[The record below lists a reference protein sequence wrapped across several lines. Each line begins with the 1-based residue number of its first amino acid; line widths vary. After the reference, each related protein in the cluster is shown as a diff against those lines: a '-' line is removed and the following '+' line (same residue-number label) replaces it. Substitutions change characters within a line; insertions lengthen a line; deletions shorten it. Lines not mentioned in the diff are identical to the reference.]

1 MLGYFH
7 FFSPPSLSFPFPS
20 LSYISS
26 PFFFLFV
33 ILEDDV
39 DVLMKSSSKKKRGG
53 RKAFRWRNV
62 NTRMTSEKN
71 FIREGWA
78 VLNKYNARNGNHKR
92 ESGGEWLKISIYS
105 FIKL

>member
-1 MLGYFH
+1 MVDQIYTFHMLGYFH

-26 PFFFLFV
+26 SFFFLFV
-33 ILEDDV
+33 ILEDESDV
-39 DVLMKSSSKKKRGG
+39 DVLMKSSSKKKRG
-53 RKAFRWRNV
+53 RKVFRWRNV

-78 VLNKYNARNGNHKR
+78 
-92 ESGGEWLKISIYS
+92 
-105 FIKL
+105 